1 MLAIIQGHV
10 QGLLQ
15 SMSLHRSV
23 DSHVRSY
30 TKNYFLLIDG
40 AVIARSAEDIIVPSS
55 HTEHHGSPG
64 FNWSKQKRDD
74 RRHLFSL
81 YQHSFDRSCSF
92 QSTEVGGQCKKI
104 SNDLP
109 DNSISYIKNRM
120 RDVRSYVDLSA
131 RRLRSPIS
139 RQFT

>member
-109 DNSISYIKNRM
+109 DNSISADIINRTM
-120 RDVRSYVDLSA
+120 R
-131 RRLRSPIS
+131 
-139 RQFT
+139 